1 MTNDTTHNENTQE
14 EKDREGGVSDSA
26 DSFFSSENGQIG
38 HGEGS
43 EDWIERAL
51 AHERVCRAVDEIA
64 NAERY
69 TEQERTR
76 QKKELFLEVYANT
89 LGTIT
94 LACDKTGIVR
104 DTFYRWKKEDGEFAA
119 RLIEIE
125 RQRVDMV
132 EDRAMKLIMKDD
144 GPTIRWWLSTTVEK
158 YKAKKVLEH
167 HTDDKTFED
176 VVDAILDELNSKQ
189 P

>member
-1 MTNDTTHNENTQE
+1 MNDTTHNGKGQE
-14 EKDREGGVSDSA
+14 QTGAESGFSDA
-26 DSFFSSENGQIG
+26 GDSFFSSETVQTV
-38 HGEGS
+38 HEQGS
-43 EDWIERAL
+43 EAWIERAL
-51 AHERVCRAVDEIA
+51 AHDRVCKAVDAIA
-64 NAERY
+64 NADSKS
-69 TEQERTR
+69 EQQRTR
-76 QKKELFLEVYANT
+76 EKKELFLEVFANS

-94 LACDKTGIVR
+94 LACDKAGIGR
-104 DTFYRWKKEDGEFAA
+104 QTFYDWKANDGEFHA

-189 P
+189 S